1 MPEINKLLCRATIV
15 LTFLHFFSFILD
27 EKKLEISHSAREC
40 GSGQGK
46 KCF

>member
-1 MPEINKLLCRATIV
+1 MPCYYCAN
-15 LTFLHFFSFILD
+15 FSPFFSFILD
-27 EKKLEISHSAREC
+27 EKKLEISHSARER